1 MQFVLGWREVISACL
16 DCGLLA
22 IEHGQDWAGP
32 IPPIVFVQARRAVR
46 NGVELAVALDRYR
59 AVYQAAYDFVL
70 EEVEASEVPEPHRAI
85 LLREAS
91 AATTALLIRVLT
103 ETTHVHIGE
112 LKHGVQ
118 TSAQRHDELVLR
130 VLAGRRVDHKEL
142 DYDLGTEHLAL
153 IASGTGAARGLTVL
167 AERAGR
173 RLLSVEQDDGMVWA
187 WLGGLTRLAADA
199 VVRYLP
205 NGAYADV
212 AFAVGRPASG
222 MAGFRRTHRQ
232 AQSALLVAQHWSQR
246 ITLYDDVELLAHA
259 LQDDDYATSLIE
271 TYITPLDGE
280 HHGAVLRKTL
290 EAFCEVGYNEE
301 KAADLL
307 NVHRHTVQRH
317 LRRIEK
323 LADRQ
328 FDTHQ
333 VELGAALRLA
343 QMLGAPA
350 SIRRV

>member
-1 MQFVLGWREVISACL
+1 
-16 DCGLLA
+16 
-22 IEHGQDWAGP
+22 
-32 IPPIVFVQARRAVR
+32 
-46 NGVELAVALDRYR
+46 LDRYR
-59 AVYQAAYDFVL
+59 AVYQAAWDFVL

-103 ETTHVHIGE
+103 EATHVHIGG

-118 TSAQRHDELVLR
+118 TSAQRQDELVLR
-130 VLAGRRVDHKEL
+130 VLAGRRVDQKEL

-153 IASGTGAARGLTVL
+153 IASGTGAASALKVL

-173 RLLSVEQDDGMVWA
+173 RLLPVEQDDGTVWA
-187 WLGGLTRLAADA
+187 WLGGLTPLAAAA
-199 VVRYLP
+199 VVRHLP
-205 NGAYADV
+205 DGTYADV

-271 TYITPLDGE
+271 TYIAPLDGE

-290 EAFCEVGYNEE
+290 EAFHEAGHNEE

-317 LRRIEK
+317 LRRIEE
-323 LADRQ
+323 LANRQ
-328 FDTHQ
+328 LDAHQ
-333 VELGAALRLA
+333 VELKAALRLA
-343 QMLGAPA
+343 ELLGGPGANAEP
-350 SIRRV
+350 RRP